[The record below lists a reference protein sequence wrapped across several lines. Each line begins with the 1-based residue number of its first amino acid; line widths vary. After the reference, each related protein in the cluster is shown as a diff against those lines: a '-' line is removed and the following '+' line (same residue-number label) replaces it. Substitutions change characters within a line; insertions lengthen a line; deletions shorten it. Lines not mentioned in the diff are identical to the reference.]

1 MTRSKG
7 VSTFLATL
15 ILVSITLSLS
25 YVVYEGVSR
34 IAPPQQDIFT
44 NQISQIGGS
53 PELLQMVVNSSSPGA
68 PLAFEA
74 GGASSQAGVLY
85 FDGTRYGTTQHLCL
99 ANGTTFFSVHTG
111 YGVLSAGSN
120 GRTWIDGYWTDT
132 LAVQA
137 GWHEVM
143 FSGASSCSVTEPDGT
158 IAAYPGKDIS
168 TLPIMGTLPASSFVL
183 YVPADGSASSFL
195 MVFDGSYDRIA

>member
-15 ILVSITLSLS
+15 VLVSITLSLS

-44 NQISQIGGS
+44 NRVSQIGGS
-53 PELLQMVVNSSSPGA
+53 PELLQVVVNSSSPGT

-85 FDGTRYGTTQHLCL
+85 FDGTSYATTQHLCI

-111 YGVLSAGSN
+111 SGVLSASSN
-120 GRTWIDGYWTDT
+120 GRAWIDGYWTDT

-158 IAAYPGKDIS
+158 ITAYPGKDVS
-168 TLPIMGTLPASSFVL
+168 TLPIMGGLPASSFVL